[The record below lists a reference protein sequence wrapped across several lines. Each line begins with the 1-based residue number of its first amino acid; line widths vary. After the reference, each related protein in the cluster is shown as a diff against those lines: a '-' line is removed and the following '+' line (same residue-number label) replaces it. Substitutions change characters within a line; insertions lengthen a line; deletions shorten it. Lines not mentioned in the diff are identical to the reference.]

1 MSDHDPTH
9 LTTEQRRAMLAG
21 VKAPNEEDGA
31 VFVPHDYVQAIAGLI
46 MQELRARHI
55 TRSVEVQVNT
65 KEPVVAITMARLVGG
80 GCRQDTDCLAAWQAN
95 RDPRDVAREAARV
108 FEENLERWAKGA
120 M

>member
-1 MSDHDPTH
+1 MDADPTH

-21 VKAPNEEDGA
+21 VKEPDGEDGA
-31 VFVPHDYVQAIAGLI
+31 VFVPHDYVTGIAGLI
-46 MQELRARHI
+46 LQELRARSI
-55 TRSVEVQVNT
+55 TSNVEVQVNRN
-65 KEPVVAITMARLVGG
+65 EPIVAITLARLVGG

-108 FEENLERWAKGA
+108 FDENLERWAKGE